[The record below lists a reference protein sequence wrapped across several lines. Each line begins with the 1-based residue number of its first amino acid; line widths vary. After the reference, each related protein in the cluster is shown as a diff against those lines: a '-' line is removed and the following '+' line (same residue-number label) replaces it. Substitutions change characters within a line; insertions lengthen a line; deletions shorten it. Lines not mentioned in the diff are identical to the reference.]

1 MIWIGK
7 WIPKIWLGMISKFFP
22 GSRSNTLNFVGEN
35 FETYQVMT
43 RKWNLI
49 GFGAI
54 LQEAIAEERDQM
66 DIVRKDQHINPIP
79 IVYRTLTSIGD
90 GLIYQMVE
98 AEEV

>member
-1 MIWIGK
+1 
-7 WIPKIWLGMISKFFP
+7 
-22 GSRSNTLNFVGEN
+22 
-35 FETYQVMT
+35 MT

-66 DIVRKDQHINPIP
+66 DIVRTEHISLIL
-79 IVYRTLTSIGD
+79 IVYQTLTSIGD

-98 AEEV
+98 AKEVFQKLKRN